1 MSYERK
7 NNMGGAP
14 VSGFTNRQ
22 IYNTFGASG
31 PLIHEMEHFN
41 DIYTKNQTDFKVDQ
55 SELYY
60 PKWGLSAPSPGDQYM
75 TIVTRN
81 PNESSP
87 MGIMVGTSDQ
97 ASFNDFIIKG
107 YSYSGVLQIPISE
120 ITNYFFVVW
129 NTGFGSLVQVE
140 FTNYTSVQTTATPV
154 ITPTSDGKFSI
165 TCSTLGSTIY
175 WRNSS
180 RDNVL
185 QTSYLADDWVE
196 YDPNSPILPLNID
209 SKIQAVAYKNG
220 MWMSQVTSNVEL
232 GYTFKKPTIT
242 VNTAPGSKYITID
255 SYEATYIHGLQ
266 FKFKIN
272 NGSTITYDST
282 SQYQVNTNDIV
293 TAWATKTGPNY
304 NDSDIETITVS

>member
-1 MSYERK
+1 
-7 NNMGGAP
+7 MGGAP

-31 PLIHEMEHFN
+31 PSINEIEYFN
-41 DIYTKNQTDFKVDQ
+41 DIYTKNQTDLKVND

-60 PKWGLSAPSPGDQYM
+60 PKWSLVAPYPGDQYI

-87 MGIMVGTSDQ
+87 MGIMIGTSDQ
-97 ASFNDFIIKG
+97 ASFSDFIIKG
-107 YSYSGVLQIPISE
+107 YSYSGVLQIPVSE

-129 NTGFGSLVQVE
+129 NTGFGSSFQVE
-140 FTNYTSVQTTATPV
+140 YTNYTSLQTTATPV
-154 ITPTSDGKFSI
+154 ITPTPDGKFSI
-165 TCSTLGSTIY
+165 SCSTPGSTIY

-185 QTSYLADDWVE
+185 PTSHLSNDWVE

-220 MWMSQVTSNVEL
+220 MWLSQVTSDVEI
-232 GYTFKKPTIT
+232 GYTFEKPTIT
-242 VNTAPGSKYITID
+242 VHDAPGSKYITID
-255 SYEATYIHGLQ
+255 SYEANYIHGLQ

-272 NGSTITYDST
+272 NGSTITYDPI

-293 TAWATKTGPNY
+293 TAWATKSGSNY
-304 NDSDIETITVS
+304 TDSDTVTITIS